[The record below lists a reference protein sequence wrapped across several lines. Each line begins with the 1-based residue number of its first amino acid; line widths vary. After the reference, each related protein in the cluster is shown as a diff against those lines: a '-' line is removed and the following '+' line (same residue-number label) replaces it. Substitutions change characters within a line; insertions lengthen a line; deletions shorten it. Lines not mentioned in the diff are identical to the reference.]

1 MAAILRLS
9 GVFGTLSLLAGSM
22 VAAPLPTFTS
32 ESADWADSCQ
42 LPSITPAQS
51 SSAMPTYCPSTKPP
65 ALASATSLSATEEC
79 TQCNFATPVVA
90 PTWSISGGAIWLHRS
105 RPESAAIA
113 TPPTG
118 TPGILINGTDF
129 GFDWGSG
136 MDFGI
141 MHKGPRGFIREGR
154 YFNSDDAEATHS
166 IPSVTTFRMAGIGI
180 TILGG
185 GSINST
191 YATSLD
197 STEFNLHKVV
207 NDRLTFFSGFR
218 AIELRDSLRANIATP
233 ATFARWT
240 EENYMYGGQV
250 GTNWALLDPQS
261 PFRLNLSLKGG
272 AYNNEMRNRFT
283 STIVSSDFEE
293 DNEISFVGEGSL
305 NATYFLTEHLA
316 LRGGYQVMWLDNVA
330 LASDAAAATVQ
341 APGGTSS
348 PVITDGRLFY
358 NGATAAVEFVW

>member
-1 MAAILRLS
+1 MMPKRL
-9 GVFGTLSLLAGSM
+9 T
-22 VAAPLPTFTS
+22 
-32 ESADWADSCQ
+32 
-42 LPSITPAQS
+42 
-51 SSAMPTYCPSTKPP
+51 
-65 ALASATSLSATEEC
+65 
-79 TQCNFATPVVA
+79 
-90 PTWSISGGAIWLHRS
+90 R
-105 RPESAAIA
+105 
-113 TPPTG
+113 
-118 TPGILINGTDF
+118 
-129 GFDWGSG
+129 
-136 MDFGI
+136 
-141 MHKGPRGFIREGR
+141 
-154 YFNSDDAEATHS
+154 

-191 YATSLD
+191 YSTSLD

-305 NATYFLTEHLA
+305 NATYFMTDTPRPA
-316 LRGGYQVMWLDNVA
+316 WWVSGDVARQRGTGQRCGGSHG
-330 LASDAAAATVQ
+330 ASPRGHIEPRDHRWPTVLQ
-341 APGGTSS
+341 WRHRCGRVCV
-348 PVITDGRLFY
+348 VIPRPA
-358 NGATAAVEFVW
+358 NRARPN

>member
-1 MAAILRLS
+1 M
-9 GVFGTLSLLAGSM
+9 LSLDEA
-22 VAAPLPTFTS
+22 TT
-32 ESADWADSCQ
+32 
-42 LPSITPAQS
+42 
-51 SSAMPTYCPSTKPP
+51 
-65 ALASATSLSATEEC
+65 LASATSLSSAAEC

-118 TPGILINGTDF
+118 TPGVLINGTDF

-141 MHKGPRGFIREGR
+141 MHKGPRGFIWEGR

-305 NATYFLTEHLA
+305 NATYFLPNTSPC
-316 LRGGYQVMWLDNVA
+316 VV
-330 LASDAAAATVQ
+330 
-341 APGGTSS
+341 GT
-348 PVITDGRLFY
+348 R
-358 NGATAAVEFVW
+358 